1 MTTSPAISVR
11 NLTKTYRDVTAV
23 NNVSFE
29 VMPGSVFAFLGTNGA
44 GKSTTISC
52 ITTLL
57 EFDSGQIEVLGQ
69 PVGKGSR
76 DAGNASI
83 RRQIGVVFQNSVLDP
98 LLTVVENLRV
108 RASFYGI
115 AAAEAQARIA
125 ELTTLIGLEEVLNRP
140 YGKLSGGQKRRADI
154 ARALIHNPSILFLDE
169 PTTGLDPQSREQ
181 VWEAIDTLRATKGI
195 TVFLTTHYMEETE
208 KSDEVCIIKSGTI
221 AVRGT
226 AAQLRSRYSSS
237 ILTVTPASLPNT
249 AAWCSANAVAY
260 RTVGDALQLTVAS
273 SAAALSILNE
283 LGESVRDFE
292 FRHGTMDDVFL
303 AVTGAAASTLGED
316 SSNALD
322 TPNQNLAEESAA

>member
-23 NNVSFE
+23 NDVSFD
-29 VMPGSVFAFLGTNGA
+29 VLPGTVFAFLGTNGA

-69 PVGKGSR
+69 RVGKGSR
-76 DAGNASI
+76 DAGNATI

-98 LLTVVENLRV
+98 LLTVIENLRV

-115 AAAEAQARIA
+115 PAGEAKARIA
-125 ELTTLIGLEEVLNRP
+125 ELTTLIGLEEVLDRP

-181 VWEAIDTLRATKGI
+181 VWEAIDTLRATQGI

-226 AAQLRSRYSSS
+226 AAALRSRYSSS
-237 ILTVTPASLPNT
+237 ILTVTPESIAST
-249 AAWCSANAVAY
+249 VEWCSAHNIEY
-260 RTVGDALQLTVAS
+260 RVSGDALQLPVES
-273 SAAALSILNE
+273 SAAALGLLNK
-283 LGESVRDFE
+283 LGDTVRDFE

-303 AVTGAAASTLGED
+303 AVTGADASTLGED
-316 SSNALD
+316 ASSVPG
-322 TPNQNLAEESAA
+322 THNQNLAEESAA